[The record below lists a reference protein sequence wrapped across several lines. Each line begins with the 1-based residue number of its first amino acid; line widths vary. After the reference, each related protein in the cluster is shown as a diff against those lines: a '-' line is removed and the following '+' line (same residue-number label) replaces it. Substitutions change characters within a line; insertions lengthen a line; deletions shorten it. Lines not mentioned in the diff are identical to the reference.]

1 LQRFFG
7 GGHPF
12 RGPAFMVLS
21 TGSYVVNDTLM
32 KLATEGLPPYEV
44 LILRGL
50 AAVAWG
56 LPLVL
61 LAGFG
66 RQLPLMFEPRVVLRN
81 LCETAGI
88 LCYIL
93 ALARMPIADVSALT
107 QLTPIL
113 VILGASLLLGER
125 IGGLRAGLIGCG
137 FIGAVMVAQPTGAG
151 ISVYALL
158 AIANAVLGA
167 ARDLAGRRIGPGVPG
182 LVVALS
188 ASLIVLVAAAGAHLL
203 AEEWVAPGRR
213 EVLLLL
219 AAGFFLMFGHFF
231 IFMAYRVGPT
241 GLVAPFYYTFTVWAV
256 LSGLL
261 VFGQL
266 PTPVAIAGI
275 VLVVA
280 SGIAAVLLDG
290 IGRRERPE
298 PVG

>member
-1 LQRFFG
+1 MQG
-7 GGHPF
+7 WISGAHPF
-12 RGPAFMVLS
+12 RGPLFMMLS
-21 TGSYVVNDTLM
+21 TCSYVINDTLM

-44 LILRGL
+44 LVLRGL
-50 AAVAWG
+50 AAMAWG

-66 RQLPLMFEPRVVLRN
+66 RQLALMFEGRVVVRN

-93 ALARMPIADVSALT
+93 ALAQMPIADVSALT
-107 QLTPIL
+107 QLTPLL
-113 VILGASLLLGER
+113 VILGASALLGER
-125 IGGLRAGLIGCG
+125 IGGLRAALIGCG

-151 ISVYALL
+151 VSVYALL
-158 AIANAVLGA
+158 AIANAVFGA
-167 ARDLAGRRIGPGVPG
+167 ARDLAGRRVGPEVPG

-188 ASLIVLVAAAGAHLL
+188 ATLIVLLAAGAAHLTL
-203 AEEWVAPGRR
+203 EAWVAPGGRH
-213 EVLLLL
+213 LLLM
-219 AAGFFLMFGHFF
+219 AGAGLFLMFGHFF

-241 GLVAPFYYTFTVWAV
+241 RVVAPFYYTFTVWAV
-256 LSGLL
+256 ISGLL
-261 VFGQL
+261 VFGHL
-266 PTPVAIAGI
+266 PTPVAIGGI

-290 IGRRERPE
+290 LGRRERPE